1 MYIKRKIGPE
11 FSKALSMFPVCVLT
25 GARQTGKSTFLRKEL
40 PRYNYITF
48 DDPVQRT
55 FASRDPV
62 GFLKEAAASDG
73 VILDEIQYVPELLQ
87 YIKMDVDMHRSAGRW
102 ILTGSQQ
109 FHLMRNISESLA
121 GRAVLFDLAP
131 FCSSELPG
139 ETVLDQL
146 IWNGLYPEPALNP
159 ERREFWLRSYIQ
171 TYLERDIRQL
181 GNVSDIHSF
190 ETLIRLCAARHG
202 NELNIAGLS
211 RESGVAAITAKKWI
225 GLMESCYFLFLLEP
239 FHRNLG
245 KRVVKSPKI
254 YFMDPAP
261 AAYFTQQ
268 SSPGALLAGNMGGAF
283 FEGFIVMEAV
293 KCFFNHGRTPELF
306 FWRSHDGLEVDL
318 IIQTGGRLYP
328 VEIKLTATPKSA
340 FLDPLNRFRELAG
353 REMPVH
359 DGLLVCRTEEKIS
372 LPNGNT
378 AIPWKQFY
386 PWLDALLSASK

>member
-1 MYIKRKIGPE
+1 MYLKRKIGSE
-11 FSKALSMFPVCVLT
+11 FAKALSMFPVCVLT

-40 PRYNYITF
+40 PDYSYITF

-55 FASRDPV
+55 FATRDPV
-62 GFLKEAAASDG
+62 GFLKGAATPDG

-87 YIKMDVDMHRSAGRW
+87 YIKMDVDTNRSAGRW

-131 FCSSELPG
+131 FCYSELPG
-139 ETVLDQL
+139 ETGLDQL
-146 IWNGLYPEPALNP
+146 IWNGLYPEPALYP

-190 ETLIRLCAARHG
+190 ETLIRLCASRHAS
-202 NELNIAGLS
+202 ELNIAGLS

-225 GLMESCYFLFLLEP
+225 GLMESCYLLFLLPP

-254 YFMDPAP
+254 YFMDSAP

-268 SSPGALLAGNMGGAF
+268 PTPGALLAGNMGGAF
-283 FEGFIVMEAV
+283 FEGFVVMEAV
-293 KCFFNHGRTPELF
+293 KCFFNHGRKPELF

-318 IIQTGGRLYP
+318 IIQTGGKLYP

-340 FLDPLNRFRELAG
+340 FLDPLNRFREMAG
-353 REMPVH
+353 RELPVH
-359 DGLLVCRTEEKIS
+359 EGLLVCRIEEPIS

-378 AIPWKQFY
+378 AIPWMQFY
-386 PWLDALLSASK
+386 PWLNALLSAAK